1 MKIEPSSGLSSTFV
15 SFMDEYVLLCAATHS
30 DTVVTSGAMSANTPV
45 VTTEIRFSTSR
56 ALGIF
61 VSCEWS
67 PLAPNGHRRGHAD
80 EQETTRDWHTANQLD
95 HPLDTTELLLAV
107 CTKRGRQRHTA
118 MGRPLLPIPRLGA
131 TKLS

>member
-1 MKIEPSSGLSSTFV
+1 VEIQETDCSISKRAKPIASSHLFMKIEPSSGLSSTFV

-61 VSCEWS
+61 VSCE
-67 PLAPNGHRRGHAD
+67 
-80 EQETTRDWHTANQLD
+80 
-95 HPLDTTELLLAV
+95 
-107 CTKRGRQRHTA
+107 
-118 MGRPLLPIPRLGA
+118 
-131 TKLS
+131 